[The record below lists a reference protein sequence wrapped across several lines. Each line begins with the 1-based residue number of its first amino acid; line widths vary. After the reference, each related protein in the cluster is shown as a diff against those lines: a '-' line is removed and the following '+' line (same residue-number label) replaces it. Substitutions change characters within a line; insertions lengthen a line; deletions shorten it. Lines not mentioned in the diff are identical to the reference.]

1 MRGFALASSVH
12 YGKKYDNVFWNG
24 RQMVYGDGDGQFF
37 RSFTRSVDV
46 IGHELTH
53 GVVQFEANLDYQGQ
67 PGALNESFSPMFLA
81 LFLNNIKNG
90 KRRSKL
96 IGLSA
101 IICLRQK
108 FMARRFGV

>member
-81 LFLNNIKNG
+81 LFLNNIKNAI
-90 KRRSKL
+90 KPMRP
-96 IGLSA
+96 IGLSPT
-101 IICLRQK
+101 ICSQLK
-108 FMARRFGV
+108 